1 MAIKDLFN
9 NFFLMED
16 EEEVES
22 PAERQ
27 QRVTQNEENQNRN
40 MQQQPIERTQNNQ
53 NHLKTVPQ
61 KKVSKNYNT
70 EERNYRMGHTSN
82 KSNSKNVVT
91 MNQSAGTGYSNYEN
105 SKMCL
110 FEPRVFSDTQDI
122 ADELKNRRAT
132 LVNLQRIDKVSAKR
146 IIDFLS
152 GTVYAI
158 GGDIQRVGAD
168 IFLCTPDNVEVAG
181 SITDHLEQMLSL
193 IHI

>member
-61 KKVSKNYNT
+61 KYQKITILKKGIIVW
-70 EERNYRMGHTSN
+70 
-82 KSNSKNVVT
+82 
-91 MNQSAGTGYSNYEN
+91 
-105 SKMCL
+105 
-110 FEPRVFSDTQDI
+110 DI
-122 ADELKNRRAT
+122 H
-132 LVNLQRIDKVSAKR
+132 QI
-146 IIDFLS
+146 
-152 GTVYAI
+152 
-158 GGDIQRVGAD
+158 
-168 IFLCTPDNVEVAG
+168 
-181 SITDHLEQMLSL
+181 SL
-193 IHI
+193 IQKMLLL

>member
-61 KKVSKNYNT
+61 KKVSKIT
-70 EERNYRMGHTSN
+70 
-82 KSNSKNVVT
+82 
-91 MNQSAGTGYSNYEN
+91 
-105 SKMCL
+105 
-110 FEPRVFSDTQDI
+110 I
-122 ADELKNRRAT
+122 LK
-132 LVNLQRIDKVSAKR
+132 KG
-146 IIDFLS
+146 II
-152 GTVYAI
+152 VWEI
-158 GGDIQRVGAD
+158 HQI
-168 IFLCTPDNVEVAG
+168 
-181 SITDHLEQMLSL
+181 SL
-193 IHI
+193 IQKMLLL

>member
-61 KKVSKNYNT
+61 KKVSKIT
-70 EERNYRMGHTSN
+70 ILKKGII
-82 KSNSKNVVT
+82 VW
-91 MNQSAGTGYSNYEN
+91 
-105 SKMCL
+105 
-110 FEPRVFSDTQDI
+110 DI
-122 ADELKNRRAT
+122 H
-132 LVNLQRIDKVSAKR
+132 QI
-146 IIDFLS
+146 
-152 GTVYAI
+152 
-158 GGDIQRVGAD
+158 
-168 IFLCTPDNVEVAG
+168 
-181 SITDHLEQMLSL
+181 SL
-193 IHI
+193 IQKMLLL